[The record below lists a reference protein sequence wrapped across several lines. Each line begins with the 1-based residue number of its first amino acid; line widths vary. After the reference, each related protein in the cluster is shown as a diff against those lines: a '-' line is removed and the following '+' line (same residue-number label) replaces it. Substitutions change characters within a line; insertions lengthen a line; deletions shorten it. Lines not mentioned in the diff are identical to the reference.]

1 MARVAQINVDSG
13 IPGVGGRP
21 YPPIVPNDHHVPQVY
36 LRRFAVKR
44 KQRHYLLAAEVS
56 DMGKRWETNV
66 ANVGA
71 EGDFYTFLTSNGAE
85 SRDLE
90 AFFGRLES
98 AAVPA
103 LRTIL
108 DDPEYA
114 LPRAWPLPPQQRLAL
129 SWFMAAQIVRSTR
142 QRKRLEGWAK
152 RERADMPGALTM
164 TDLATLHAQFIVAA
178 VGGLAAILASRPWG
192 LAHSTA
198 CLPASDC
205 PMLILN
211 GQDDDDQLSAAAY
224 WDIAFPLDPHRLI
237 FMPGLPLIEKDP
249 YKAVDHRIKLDGLG
263 YAIADAIYSTADRF
277 IYMHPDH
284 QPHFYTGSD
293 GRLAAPGSGVTE
305 AQYVISYRTLSPEWT
320 VAKRWATLHQPPR
333 REGQMTRPGESFGL
347 RY

>member
-1 MARVAQINVDSG
+1 M
-13 IPGVGGRP
+13 
-21 YPPIVPNDHHVPQVY
+21 Y

-44 KQRHYLLAAEVS
+44 KQQHYLLAADVANIE
-56 DMGKRWETNV
+56 KRWEANV
-66 ANVGA
+66 AKVGA
-71 EGDFYTFLTSNGAE
+71 VGNFYTFLTEDGDE

-90 AFFGRLES
+90 IFFGRLES

-103 LRTIL
+103 LRAIL

-114 LPRAWPLPPQQRLAL
+114 LPAGWPLPPLQRLAL
-129 SWFMAAQIVRSTR
+129 AWFMAAQMVRSTR

-152 RERADMPGALTM
+152 RELPELPGSLSMA
-164 TDLATLHAQFIVAA
+164 DLATLHAKFIVTA

-192 LAHSTA
+192 LAHSSA

-211 GQDDDDQLSAAAY
+211 GQDDDDQLSAAAF

-237 FMPGLPLIEKDP
+237 FMPGLSMVEEDP
-249 YKAVDHRIKLDGLG
+249 KKAVDHRIKLDGVG
-263 YAIADAIYSTADRF
+263 YAIVDAIYSSADRF

-284 QPHFYTGSD
+284 QPRFYGPPE
-293 GRLAAPGSGVTE
+293 GRLTPPGSGVTE
-305 AQYVISYRTLSPEWT
+305 AQYVVSYPTLNPGWT
-320 VAKRWATLHQPPR
+320 VEKRWATEHPPPR
-333 REGQMTRPGESFGL
+333 REGQNGRPGESFGI